1 MKRIAGIDI
10 EFEKKALALFQKQ
23 AMENSVYK
31 EFLEIIKFDANSV
44 QNIAEIPFLPIELFK
59 HKQIKTGSW
68 PEEKKYF
75 SSGTSAQT
83 RSIHF
88 VKDEKYYLRNALEG
102 FEYYFGDVKDW
113 IFVAY
118 LPGYTENP
126 SSSLI
131 AMVNDLIFQS
141 QNNQGGFVAFDPE
154 VLREKLIHIQPNGKK
169 IMLIGVAYALWD
181 FCRNIKMQL
190 PDLFILETGGMK
202 GKDENIDRASLHTI
216 LSNGFGTQKVFSEYG
231 MTELFSQAYT
241 SLNEKLFRPTPNMR
255 VLVKDVNDPFEMR
268 KNGKY
273 GLIHIVDLANES
285 TCAFLATQD
294 IGILYDN
301 GHFDVLGRLESADL
315 RGCSML
321 YFSM

>member
-1 MKRIAGIDI
+1 MKRIAGIDA

-23 AMENSVYK
+23 ATENSVYK
-31 EFLEIIKFDANSV
+31 EFLDILKFDTNSV
-44 QNIAEIPFLPIELFK
+44 QDIAEIPFLPIELFK
-59 HKQIKTGSW
+59 HRQIKTGEW
-68 PEEKKYF
+68 IEEKKYF
-75 SSGTSAQT
+75 SSGTTAQSK
-83 RSIHF
+83 SIHL
-88 VKDEKYYLRNALEG
+88 VKEEKYYLKNALQG

-131 AMVNDLIFQS
+131 AMVNELIFQS
-141 QNNQGGFVAFDPE
+141 KNDQGGFVTFDPE
-154 VLREKLIHIQPNGKK
+154 ILRENLLNIKPNGKK
-169 IMLIGVAYALWD
+169 IMLIGVAFALLD
-181 FCRNIKMQL
+181 FCRNFEMQL

-202 GKDENIDRASLHTI
+202 GKDENIDRRSLHNI
-216 LSNGFGTQKVFSEYG
+216 LSKGFGTQKVFSEYG

-255 VLVKDVNDPFEMR
+255 LLIKDVNDPFEIR

-273 GLIHIVDLANES
+273 GLIHIIDLANES

-294 IGILYDN
+294 LGILYDN
-301 GHFDVLGRLESADL
+301 GSFDVLGRLESADL
-315 RGCSML
+315 RGCNML
-321 YFSM
+321 YFSI

>member
-1 MKRIAGIDI
+1 MKRIAGIDA

-23 AMENSVYK
+23 ATENSVYK
-31 EFLEIIKFDANSV
+31 EFLDILKFDTNSV
-44 QNIAEIPFLPIELFK
+44 QDIAEIPFLPIELFK
-59 HKQIKTGSW
+59 HRQIKTGEW
-68 PEEKKYF
+68 IEEKKYF
-75 SSGTSAQT
+75 SSGTSTQN
-83 RSIHF
+83 RSIHL
-88 VKDEKYYLRNALEG
+88 VKDEKFYLKNALEG

-141 QNNQGGFVAFDPE
+141 KSDQGGFVAFDPE
-154 VLREKLIHIQPNGKK
+154 ILREKLINIKPNGKK
-169 IMLIGVAYALWD
+169 IMLIGVAFALLD
-181 FCRNIKMQL
+181 FCRNLEMQL

-202 GKDENIDRASLHTI
+202 GKDENIDRRSLHTI
-216 LSNGFGTQKVFSEYG
+216 LSKGFGTQKIFSEYG

-241 SLNEKLFRPTPNMR
+241 SLNEKLFRPIPNMR
-255 VLVKDVNDPFEMR
+255 LLIKDVNDPFEIR

-294 IGILYDN
+294 LGILYDN
-301 GHFDVLGRLESADL
+301 GSFDVLGRLESADL
-315 RGCSML
+315 RGCNML
-321 YFSM
+321 YFSV